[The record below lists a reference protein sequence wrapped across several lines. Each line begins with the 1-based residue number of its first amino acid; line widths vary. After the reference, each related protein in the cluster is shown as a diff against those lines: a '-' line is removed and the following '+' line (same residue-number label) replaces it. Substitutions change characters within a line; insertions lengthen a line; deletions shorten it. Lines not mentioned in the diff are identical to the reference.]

1 MDDHSPHTADP
12 ITGLP
17 MRFIGEQGFV
27 HACQGSTTSA
37 DNDNFRATTL
47 CGIEVPAGKTLVTD
61 AAGLQ
66 VTCPICSQKLHE

>member
-17 MRFIGEQGFV
+17 MRWIDEGGLV
-27 HACQGSTTSA
+27 HACEGAQATP
-37 DNDNFRATTL
+37 DNKNFLVFTL
-47 CGIEVPAGKTLVTD
+47 CKIDVPPGQAVVTD

-66 VTCPICSQKLHE
+66 VTCPKCSEKLHE